1 MTDET
6 VVNNFEKYWQPKKK
20 NYYFLKGYSL
30 ILTNVFSTS
39 YPK

>member
-20 NYYFLKGYSL
+20 KLLFFKR
-30 ILTNVFSTS
+30 ILFDID
-39 YPK
+39 KCF